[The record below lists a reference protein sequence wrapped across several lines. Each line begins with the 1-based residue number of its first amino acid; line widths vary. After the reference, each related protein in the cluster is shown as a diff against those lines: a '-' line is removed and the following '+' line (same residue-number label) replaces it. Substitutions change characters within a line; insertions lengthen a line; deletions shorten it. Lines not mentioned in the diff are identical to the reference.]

1 MKKTF
6 AGAFSCTI
14 LLFCI
19 LGCGMVDRVQK
30 SVTGSENTNSNKT
43 LTDKAVDTTVGE
55 EKIGVPECDEVVD
68 MLTAEMNN
76 PDDNFVVKA
85 GKSMV
90 LNKIK
95 QSIKE
100 SVEKNKND
108 TVEMAKNCKEF
119 KRELDKYKAEEE
131 KKKGQ

>member
-1 MKKTF
+1 MKNKF
-6 AGAFSCTI
+6 AIALVI
-14 LLFCI
+14 LLLI
-19 LGCGMVDRVQK
+19 VVALGCSSINPLSDKGK
-30 SVTGSENTNSNKT
+30 SNQASNKS
-43 LTDKAVDTTVGE
+43 LTDKGVDTVVGE
-55 EKIGVPECDEVVD
+55 EKIGVAECDEVID

-85 GKSMV
+85 GKAMV

-108 TVEMAKNCKEF
+108 KVEMAKNCKEF
-119 KRELDKYKAEEE
+119 KKELDKYKAEED

>member
-6 AGAFSCTI
+6 VTSISCAI
-14 LLFCI
+14 LLLCI
-19 LGCGMVDRVQK
+19 LGCGLVDRVQK

-43 LTDKAVDTTVGE
+43 LADKGVDTVVGE
-55 EKIGVPECDEVVD
+55 EKIGVAECDEVVD

-76 PDDNFVVKA
+76 PEDNFVVKA
-85 GKSMV
+85 GKAMV

-108 TVEMAKNCKEF
+108 KVEMAKNCKEF
-119 KRELDKYKAEEE
+119 KKELDKYKVDEQ
-131 KKKGQ
+131 KKTQ

>member
-1 MKKTF
+1 MKNKF
-6 AGAFSCTI
+6 AITLVGT
-14 LLFCI
+14 LLLAAV
-19 LGCGMVDRVQK
+19 LGCGMNPFSGK
-30 SVTGSENTNSNKT
+30 GTTTNSNKS
-43 LTDKAVDTTVGE
+43 LTDKGVDTVVGD
-55 EKIGVPECDEVVD
+55 EKIGVPECDEVMD

-85 GKSMV
+85 GKQMV

-95 QSIKE
+95 QSIKD

-108 TVEMAKNCKEF
+108 KTELAKNCKEF
-119 KRELDKYKAEEE
+119 KKELDKYKAEED